1 MKTHSQSNNVTLEH
15 RYQDPPDL
23 VVEERE
29 GVETKFISGTAVF
42 YNQLSNSLYLYRDG
56 ETVKFREQFSP
67 GAFDEVIND
76 DIIAYFNH
84 NPDLILGRT
93 SSGTLKVWSDEVG
106 LHYKLEV
113 PDTTVGRDLSISM
126 KRNDVRH
133 SSFSFGIKEDKWSR
147 DEQGDN
153 IRTVSKTSILV
164 DVSPVVR
171 PAYPQTLSQLAQRSL
186 DSFLTE
192 LSKPEEEA
200 RAIAL
205 ETDILEAE
213 LNLRKLIL

>member
-1 MKTHSQSNNVTLEH
+1 MKTHSQLNSEKLEH

-23 VVEERE
+23 LVEERQ
-29 GVETKFISGTAVF
+29 GVETKLIRGTAVF
-42 YNQLSNSLYLYRDG
+42 YNQLSNELYLYRDG
-56 ETVKFREQFSP
+56 QTVKFREQFVP
-67 GAFDEVIND
+67 GSFDKVLND
-76 DIIAYFNH
+76 DIVAYFNH

-106 LHYKLEV
+106 LHYELEV
-113 PDTTVGRDLSISM
+113 PDTTAGRDLSVSM
-126 KRNDVRH
+126 QRKDVRH
-133 SSFSFGIKEDKWSR
+133 SSFSFGIEEDTWSR
-147 DEQGDN
+147 NDNGEN
-153 IRTVSKTSILV
+153 IRTVNLTKLLV

-192 LSKPEEEA
+192 LNKPTEEA